1 MNFLRRS
8 AIAFATLAC
17 LTMAAALFASSA
29 SAQTGNW
36 MVMRADYGF
45 RAQRKDVTGIVKDL
59 ISRGGVNGWVVV
71 NNQMMGGD
79 PAPGADKVLRIYARN
94 SAGQDQEFD
103 YAEGRL
109 VPANMFFARVAD
121 RDDHADRN
129 DQVDHADHADRGER
143 VDHDEQAYR
152 GDRDDRGDRGGRD
165 QFTGD
170 HDRDWNRVNI
180 QLAFWG
186 AQGRMANVTDMLQH
200 MVRNGALAVL
210 ANNASMGGDPAPGA
224 GKLLIVIYQYHGQL
238 QAAAAS
244 EGHMLSLP

>member
-1 MNFLRRS
+1 MNFFRRVV
-8 AIAFATLAC
+8 IVFV
-17 LTMAAALFASSA
+17 AAASLAVAAAMFASAA
-29 SAQTGNW
+29 SAQSGNW
-36 MVMRADYGF
+36 LVMRADYGF

-94 SAGQDQEFD
+94 GAGQDQEFD

-109 VPANMFFARVAD
+109 VPANMFFARIAD
-121 RDDHADRN
+121 RDDHANHD
-129 DQVDHADHADRGER
+129 DHAD
-143 VDHDEQAYR
+143 R
-152 GDRDDRGDRGGRD
+152 GDRDDRDNHGD
-165 QFTGD
+165 QFAGA
-170 HDRDWNRVNI
+170 HDRDWNQVNI

-200 MVRNGALAVL
+200 MVRNGALTVV
-210 ANNASMGGDPAPGA
+210 ANNGSMGMDPAPGA
-224 GKLLIVIYQYHGQL
+224 NKLLIVVYQYHGQQ

>member
-1 MNFLRRS
+1 MNSFRRFVKVFVAAAS
-8 AIAFATLAC
+8 LAIA
-17 LTMAAALFASSA
+17 AAVFASAA
-29 SAQTGNW
+29 SAQTGTW
-36 MVMRADYGF
+36 LVMRADYGF

-59 ISRGGVNGWVVV
+59 ISRGGINGWVAV

-94 SAGQDQEFD
+94 GAGQDQEFD

-121 RDDHADRN
+121 RNDHADRDDHADH
-129 DQVDHADHADRGER
+129 DDHAD
-143 VDHDEQAYR
+143 R
-152 GDRDDRGDRGGRD
+152 GDRDDRDDHGGRD
-165 QFTGD
+165 QFAGG

-200 MVRNGALAVL
+200 MVRNGALTVV
-210 ANNASMGGDPAPGA
+210 ANNASMGLDPAPGA
-224 GKLLIVIYQYHGQL
+224 GKLLIIVYQYHGQQ

-244 EGHMLSLP
+244 EGHMLALP